1 MTRKP
6 DISATDD
13 DDDDDDDSNQRV
25 ETGQHVGDTDDGD
38 ADNRDILILSCVG
51 GAVLLMIAVIV
62 STVLIKRRL
71 R

>member
-1 MTRKP
+1 M
-6 DISATDD
+6 
-13 DDDDDDDSNQRV
+13 
-25 ETGQHVGDTDDGD
+25 GDTDDGD
-38 ADNRDILILSCVG
+38 ADNKDILILSCVG